1 MKNTLYIAMLLL
13 MILPA
18 KAQQLLTQ
26 DEAIQY
32 VLQHNYDVRVSVN
45 NIEAASN
52 NASINNSGYLP
63 TLSTTGSASYNVN
76 DTESETQEGNPINID
91 AAQAEN
97 YNASLTLNYTIFD
110 GFNRKYNYKKL
121 QETKNLTELQARQ
134 TIENVLLQVYASY
147 FEIARLTE
155 NAEILQKTL
164 DISQKRLQR
173 INYSF
178 EFGQSTKLDILTAEV
193 DRNNDSITYLD
204 SQRLLKNAK
213 RDLNI
218 LMGKD
223 VDEITYKVDTL
234 ISYAFDL
241 KLDELQR
248 EAIQNN
254 VQLLQIEKNIA
265 VNQYDIK
272 INKSGWLPTITTN
285 GSYNINKST
294 SDQAFAFA
302 SQVSNGFGVGINMSW
317 NLFDGGKTKTRVQN
331 AKITLD
337 SENIRKE
344 QTQQQLKRDISNTW
358 ETYQNALYTLRV
370 QEMNVQ
376 TNERNFSRTEEQFKL
391 GQINTIDFRQAQNNL
406 LNAKLNLSQAKYNAK
421 NAELQLLQLAGR
433 LLKK

>member
-1 MKNTLYIAMLLL
+1 MKKIYYTLCFLL
-13 MILPA
+13 MVYSA

-26 DEAIQY
+26 DEVIQQ

-52 NASINNSGYLP
+52 NASIYNSGYLP
-63 TLSTTGSASYNVN
+63 TLATNGSASYTVN
-76 DTESETQEGNPINID
+76 NTESETQDGTITNIN
-91 AAQAEN
+91 AAHAEN
-97 YNASLTLNYTIFD
+97 YNAALTLNYTIFD
-110 GFNRKYNYKKL
+110 GFNRKYNFQKL
-121 QETKNLTELQARQ
+121 KETKNLTELQARQ

-155 NAEILQKTL
+155 NKTILQKTL
-164 DISQKRLQR
+164 NISQQRLER
-173 INYSF
+173 TNYSF
-178 EFGQSTKLDILTAEV
+178 EFGQSTKLDVLTAEV
-193 DRNNDSITYLD
+193 DRNNDSIVYLD

-223 VDEITYKVDTL
+223 VDEITYKVDTV

-241 KLDELQR
+241 KLEELQQDG
-248 EAIQNN
+248 INSN
-254 VQLLQIEKNIA
+254 VQLLQIDKNIA

-272 INKSGWLPTITTN
+272 MNKAGWLPTIAAN
-285 GSYNINKST
+285 GSYNLNKST
-294 SDQAFAFA
+294 SDQALAFA
-302 SQVSNGFGVGINMSW
+302 SQTSKGFGVGVNFSW

-331 AKITLD
+331 AKIILD

-344 QTQQQLKRDISNTW
+344 QTLQQLKRDISNTW

-391 GQINTIDFRQAQNNL
+391 GQVITIDFRQAQNNL
-406 LNAKLNLSQAKYNAK
+406 LNAKLNLNQAKYNAK
-421 NAELQLLQLAGR
+421 NAELQLLQLSGR
-433 LLKK
+433 LLKN